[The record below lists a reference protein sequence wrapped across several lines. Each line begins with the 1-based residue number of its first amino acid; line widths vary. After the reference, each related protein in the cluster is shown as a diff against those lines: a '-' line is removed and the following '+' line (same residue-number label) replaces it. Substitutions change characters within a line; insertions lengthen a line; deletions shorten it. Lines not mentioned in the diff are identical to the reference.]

1 MNMENRKQLK
11 KNYEDACNA
20 YLRAFCRKH
29 GYDEEDAIDSWAA
42 GDVGGIA
49 SVGDEFVSMDTIIA
63 DIDTQAPE
71 NAFYE
76 WYDYCYR
83 LHMISDE
90 ITTPNYRS
98 WLRGCP
104 RKSEEEIAALEE
116 AHKRVEA
123 ARQALM
129 KEIEQQKGE

>member
-1 MNMENRKQLK
+1 MNELK

-20 YLRAFCRKH
+20 YLRAFCQKH
-29 GYDEEDAIDSWAA
+29 GYDEQDAVDSWAA

-49 SVGDEFVSMDTIIA
+49 SVGDEFVNMDTIIA

-71 NAFYE
+71 NAFSE
-76 WYDYCYR
+76 WYDYCLR

-104 RKSEEEIAALEE
+104 RKSEDEISALEAAHARLEE
-116 AHKRVEA
+116 AKRLLIEEID
-123 ARQALM
+123 RQKDNGYGAF
-129 KEIEQQKGE
+129 

>member
-1 MNMENRKQLK
+1 M
-11 KNYEDACNA
+11 
-20 YLRAFCRKH
+20 
-29 GYDEEDAIDSWAA
+29 
-42 GDVGGIA
+42 
-49 SVGDEFVSMDTIIA
+49 SMKLTNNERMHI
-63 DIDTQAPE
+63 
-71 NAFYE
+71 
-76 WYDYCYR
+76 
-83 LHMISDE
+83 ISDE